1 MDFKKDYIN
10 YVLHTVIQNEFYGA
24 RDDIRIRKILEKIIL
39 IPDVAKATFLAGKT
53 AGLEI
58 LFKYL
63 LYISDKIDKSQLTV
77 FNLKDNFEYDLQ
89 NLKKICEGIKKFRS
103 EIQKPAAEEKEHEIE
118 NDVNS
123 GRAIVEDNR
132 EQNKIVE
139 ENHLEDNLSEWN
151 PTEDTLSEEESEE
164 TEEEQ
169 GFTLIENKRSESTD
183 DEVFGL
189 EGITRSIEMEEEAG
203 NISATNEQET
213 AAPETNEEI
222 SDTEEEFIKEN
233 EFAVQPE
240 IEIAETDIEAGDDD
254 ILTAADVEKINCI
267 KEKGEREKRE
277 REKGEREKRER
288 EKEELEIEIKN
299 SAKLE
304 DEQTDEMKEGSVKSD
319 VYYRFENK
327 FFEEVKIL
335 EKLFSNAEKEC
346 RAKQYVKLYAAP
358 YDKPQAKLS
367 EKSLQCFSE
376 IIEISSEL
384 ASLTRQLSFDLTAEI
399 FLTINLLFTKAI
411 NNPSLINPE
420 RTKLLSSSLLLVT
433 SLIKGEDYLGYD
445 ELVKKIESLK
455 EELKKP
461 VEPPKKEIIE
471 EKPGLEEFVKVKP
484 VVEKSKTP
492 IVSPEPVK
500 KTKVEPE
507 TTEPE
512 ITEPEITEQEA
523 EPETLEPEV
532 YKPAEVSTNKTKPI
546 DYPKEII
553 KRHTVN
559 TGESESQNME
569 TVLFKMKYL
578 VKEFEKNFTNVSRSD
593 GEYSKFEILDEID
606 NLNNLLRMLAKI
618 SASVKNS
625 DVLKLSEVSY
635 VFLKY
640 LKDYR
645 MNLLDAEIQQII
657 KYIIFTFKM
666 LLTDRKPEDFDVLV
680 QYLNNPVKIFTDT

>member
-89 NLKKICEGIKKFRS
+89 NLKKICEGIKKYRS
-103 EIQKPAAEEKEHEIE
+103 EIQKPAVEEKEHEIK
-118 NDVNS
+118 NDVIS
-123 GRAIVEDNR
+123 GKAIVEDSR
-132 EQNKIVE
+132 EPE
-139 ENHLEDNLSEWN
+139 ELAEDNLSEDN
-151 PTEDTLSEEESEE
+151 LSEDNLSEDNLSEVSLTEENLSEENLLEENLSEEESEE
-164 TEEEQ
+164 NEEEQ
-169 GFTLIENKRSESTD
+169 GFTLIENKRSESSD

-189 EGITRSIEMEEEAG
+189 AGITRSIEMDEEAE
-203 NISATNEQET
+203 NVSLSNEQET
-213 AAPETNEEI
+213 AAPETDEEI
-222 SDTEEEFIKEN
+222 SDTEEESIREN
-233 EFAVQPE
+233 EFDVQP
-240 IEIAETDIEAGDDD
+240 AEKVTESDTEAGEDD
-254 ILTAADVEKINCI
+254 ILTASDVEKINRI
-267 KEKGEREKRE
+267 KEKGEI
-277 REKGEREKRER
+277 EKGAS

-299 SAKLE
+299 SAKQE
-304 DEQTDEMKEGSVKSD
+304 DEQTDEMKEGSVTSD

-346 RAKQYVKLYAAP
+346 RAKLYA
-358 YDKPQAKLS
+358 KPLAKLS
-367 EKSLQCFSE
+367 EKSLQSFSE

-384 ASLTRQLSFDLTAEI
+384 ASLTRQLSLDLTAEI

-445 ELVKKIESLK
+445 ELVKKLESLK

-471 EKPGLEEFVKVKP
+471 EKP
-484 VVEKSKTP
+484 KSP

-512 ITEPEITEQEA
+512 TLEPETTEPEATVPETA
-523 EPETLEPEV
+523 EPETLEPEA
-532 YKPAEVSTNKTKPI
+532 YKPVEVSKNKTKPI

-553 KRHTVN
+553 KKHSVN
-559 TGESESQNME
+559 TGESESPNME

-578 VKEFEKNFTNVSRSD
+578 VKEFEKNFTNVSSSD
-593 GEYSKFEILDEID
+593 GEYTKFEILDEID